1 MVKPTLWCALA
12 LAMAISV
19 NAAPKTDIVVFGNG
33 DRLTGEVKSL
43 ERGRLRFKTDA
54 TDTISIEWD
63 DVAFLSSG
71 QNIQIETSDGARYL
85 GSIRRADSDF
95 MMIVQTRSGP
105 VELDS
110 TSVVLM
116 TPIEERGV
124 SRIDG
129 DVTAGYSFAKASEIK
144 QLHFGL
150 DMNYRTETR
159 IISLQADATTSDSAD
174 NESSQRESVDLTYR
188 RLFPNRWLA
197 GAVVSLN
204 RNDELGLDLRTSIGA
219 GGGRILKQS
228 NSTNLSLEG
237 GLLFSRENV
246 AGGLPSEGTWEAYTS
261 LEWGWFRYDT
271 PELDL
276 TTQFQIIPNLTDSG
290 RVRGEFDISLRWEFI
305 EDLFWELSFYDSY
318 DSDPVLLG
326 AEKNDYGVNTSLGWD
341 F

>member
-1 MVKPTLWCALA
+1 MLQLADPALSA
-12 LAMAISV
+12 S
-19 NAAPKTDIVVFGNG
+19 KTDVVVFVNG

-63 DVAFLSSG
+63 DVAYLSSDQNVQVETVAG
-71 QNIQIETSDGARYL
+71 QRYL
-85 GSIRRADSDF
+85 GSLQRADGPGQT
-95 MMIVQTRSGP
+95 IVRTEAG
-105 VELDS
+105 VIELSSMD
-110 TSVVLM
+110 VVLM

-124 SRIDG
+124 NRLDG
-129 DVTAGYSFAKASEIK
+129 DVTAGYSFAQASDIK

-159 IISLQADATTSDSAD
+159 IIRLQADATTSDSAD
-174 NESSQRESVDLTYR
+174 NESSQRESLDLTYQ

-197 GAVVSLN
+197 GGVLSLN

-219 GGGRILKQS
+219 GGGRILRQTNTS
-228 NSTNLSLEG
+228 NLSLEG

-246 AGGLPSEGTWEAYTS
+246 AGGLPSEETIEAYTT
-261 LEWGWFRYDT
+261 LKWDWFRYDS

-276 TTQFQIIPNLTDSG
+276 VTELQIIPNLTESG
-290 RVRGEFDISLRWEFI
+290 RVRGELDIALRWELI

-318 DSDPVLLG
+318 DSDPVVVG